1 MSDRRT
7 TSDIRKARVIRP
19 PVLAVQEDDTD
30 ETHPVKPAEQRTRT
44 PADETLAEMIPN
56 LSDLGVPPEIQLAL
70 EAIANRGAEDRKR
83 LEAQL
88 LAVVRKETRW
98 SRAIALVKSAGA
110 ATLIA
115 TVLNV
120 GAALVRHGTA
130 QEQSRARAENL
141 LTLRADVELMKKEVE
156 TLRAQAAAV
165 NTILIPAAR
174 LPAIP

>member
-1 MSDRRT
+1 M
-7 TSDIRKARVIRP
+7 IRP
-19 PVLAVQEDDTD
+19 PVAIVAQEDDTD
-30 ETHPVKPAEQRTRT
+30 ETNPVKPAEQRTRT

-56 LSDLGVPPEIQLAL
+56 MSELGVPPEIQLAL

-88 LAVVRKETRW
+88 HAVVRKETRW
-98 SRAIALVKSAGA
+98 ARAIALAKSVGV
-110 ATLIA
+110 ATLAA

-120 GAALVRHGTA
+120 GAALVRHGNA
-130 QEQSRARAENL
+130 QEQSRARAEKISTL
-141 LTLRADVELMKKEVE
+141 LADVEQLKKEVE